1 MARCRSFI
9 YLLTPKEKL
18 LRHLHIT
25 SADVL
30 LEPTMSY
37 YDELANT
44 ISGKRVKPNN

>member
-18 LRHLHIT
+18 LRHIHI
-25 SADVL
+25 
-30 LEPTMSY
+30 TMSY

-44 ISGKRVKPNN
+44 ISGKKVKPNN